1 MTSLASTSSPALLMD
16 DGVDTVSKVIVH
28 PMVLLQVL
36 DHYTRRQEVSGRV
49 IGTLLGRRDGK
60 TVSHKTSRLFDT
72 FYHL

>member
-60 TVSHKTSRLFDT
+60 TVSHTTSRLFDT